1 MGSYFTAPWYIYARD
16 LDGTWQDA
24 LTSTI
29 AYNDDILYQTGRF
42 KHHIYEFALH
52 FANKYKAIYL
62 YNGRTR
68 IAKVYF
74 SSPDCITLE
83 CPDELKTVLRKCQEI
98 PTGSRSRLKE
108 PFELRFKQ
116 NDEGNYNRINR

>member
-1 MGSYFTAPWYIYARD
+1 MYSFFIMGSYFTAPWYIYARD

-83 CPDELKTVLRKCQEI
+83 CPDELNSTAQMSGN
-98 PTGSRSRLKE
+98 TDW
-108 PFELRFKQ
+108 FKVKIK
-116 NDEGNYNRINR
+116 GAF